1 MDHDVVVRQKMTER
15 YLLDELNPEV
25 REEFEEHFFDCPDCA
40 VDVRA
45 GALFVDKSKVVFA
58 HAAAGAPSVVPT
70 PAPVVPGWIRWFRP
84 AWAVPVMALLLA
96 TVGYDALV
104 EHPQNQQKMQQM
116 QLAMNTPQVLPY
128 GSINVGAY
136 GSDGPVITT
145 HPGAGF
151 LLFMRIPPETGYAS
165 YTADL
170 FNPTGKLEWSL
181 NIPAPPTPSATS
193 ASTQDQWSVQVPAA
207 NRPAGNYI
215 LKVHGIT
222 TSGESKVVGQ
232 ASFEL
237 QIQP

>member
-1 MDHDVVVRQKMTER
+1 MDHDAVVRQKMTER

-58 HAAAGAPSVVPT
+58 HEAAPAPSAVPI
-70 PAPVVPGWIRWFRP
+70 PNLVKPGWTSWFRP
-84 AWAVPVMALLLA
+84 TWAVPVMALLLT

-104 EHPQNQQKMQQM
+104 EHPQTEQKIQQM

-128 GSINVGAY
+128 GSVNVGAY

-145 HPGAGF
+145 QPGKGF
-151 LLFMRIPPETGYAS
+151 LLFMRIPPETGYS
-165 YTADL
+165 NYTADL
-170 FNPTGKLEWSL
+170 FNPAGKLEWSL
-181 NIPAPPTPSATS
+181 NIPAPA
-193 ASTQDQWSVQVPAA
+193 ASSTTESMQDQWPVQVPAA
-207 NRPAGNYI
+207 NRQAGNYI
-215 LKVHGIT
+215 LKVKGIT